1 MYGTYN
7 VAIMGATG
15 AEGLRRCYT
24 ESETTSH
31 KATELHATS
40 TNSYQ

>member
-7 VAIMGATG
+7 VAIMGTTG
-15 AEGLRRCYT
+15 AEGLRHYT
-24 ESETTSH
+24 VSETTSH
-31 KATELHATS
+31 KATEFHAKS